1 MRATRSQL
9 DSVSNPSIEQ
19 GNRRS
24 KDRLDV
30 EVEVG
35 LLADY
40 QFYTGFSQNISAG
53 GLFIATHDILPNGS
67 VFHMTF
73 RIPGVDHLFSCD
85 AEVRWSRTY
94 DGGTLD
100 EMQPGMGVRFVD
112 LSDLEIGLINGYI
125 VGRETLFHEDS
136 DF

>member
-1 MRATRSQL
+1 MRATKRQL
-9 DSVSNPSIEQ
+9 DSVSNPKIEQ
-19 GNRRS
+19 GNRRD
-24 KDRLDV
+24 KDRLDC

-53 GLFIATHDILPNGS
+53 GLFIATHDILPIGS
-67 VFHMTF
+67 VFHITF
-73 RIPGVDHLFSCD
+73 RIPGVDHVFSCD

-100 EMQPGMGVRFVD
+100 DLQPGMGVRFVD
-112 LSDLEIGLINGYI
+112 LTDLEIGLINGYI
-125 VGRETLFHEDS
+125 VGRETLFHS
-136 DF
+136 DDDM